1 MLLLAPSSGPPL
13 HSPTM
18 IPRTSPEPATPGD
31 APPSHDPAVGS
42 RGARPAQPAQGW
54 RSLLLVYAITSTV
67 EAMGVAQVFAFLPF
81 RLSDVGLPDSQV
93 PTFTGLFS
101 SLIFVFGI
109 VLVPFWGV
117 WADKYSRRAV
127 IVRSAVV
134 EAVVFAGV
142 ALARE
147 PWQLAASLLLVGLQL
162 GNTGVM
168 LAALRDVT
176 PRHRVGTVTA
186 LFGATGPLG
195 FALGPVL
202 GGVMIDQLH
211 LPLSDV
217 FWLGSLLSIGVVALL
232 MVGSR
237 DIRPSV
243 APVGSV
249 FSLARQAVT
258 GVLTDP
264 AVRRIFLIFGVS
276 MLANQ
281 MSRPYLPLLVKS
293 LHGGQPN
300 VASAVGLVTGV
311 AVLVGALLS
320 PLAGPLSDRIG
331 FRAVLAGA
339 LLGAGV
345 ALFGTAVAPTVAVLA
360 GVTVVYSALQAA
372 TQAMVFGLVA
382 VEVAPERRST
392 TLNLVLLPLYVAGI
406 VGPTVG
412 AAATGVGGIP
422 APFLAGA
429 VVFVVGGTGVAVS
442 LRRARAARSDATP

>member
-1 MLLLAPSSGPPL
+1 MTPGGT
-13 HSPTM
+13 PT
-18 IPRTSPEPATPGD
+18 AVTPGD
-31 APPSHDPAVGS
+31 AAPARAEAVRAGGEPAGPPVATPGSEPAPDHGPV
-42 RGARPAQPAQGW
+42 QGW
-54 RSLLLVYAITSTV
+54 RSLLLIYAITSTV
-67 EAMGVAQVFAFLPF
+67 ESMGVAQVFSFLPS
-81 RLSDVGLPDSQV
+81 RLSEVGLPDSQV

-176 PRHRVGTVTA
+176 PRDRVGTVTG

-195 FALGPVL
+195 MALGPVI
-202 GGVMIDQLH
+202 GGVMIDGLH
-211 LPLSDV
+211 LPLTDV
-217 FWLGSLLSIGVVALL
+217 FWSGSLLSIAVVALL
-232 MVGSR
+232 LLGSQ
-237 DIRPSV
+237 DIRPAV
-243 APVGSV
+243 APVGSALV
-249 FSLARQAVT
+249 LARRAVS
-258 GVLTDP
+258 GVLSDP

-276 MLANQ
+276 ILANQ

-300 VASAVGLVTGV
+300 LASAISLVTGV

-320 PLAGPLSDRIG
+320 PLAGPLGDRIG

-345 ALFGTAVAPTVAVLA
+345 ALLGMAVAPSVAVLA
-360 GVTVVYSALQAA
+360 GVAVVYAALQAA

-382 VEVAPERRST
+382 VEVAPERRSA

-406 VGPTVG
+406 IGPTVG
-412 AAATGVGGIP
+412 AVAAGVGGIP
-422 APFLAGA
+422 APFLVAA
-429 VVFVVGGTGVAVS
+429 VVFLVGGAGVAVS
-442 LRRARAARSDATP
+442 LRRARAARSAPAG